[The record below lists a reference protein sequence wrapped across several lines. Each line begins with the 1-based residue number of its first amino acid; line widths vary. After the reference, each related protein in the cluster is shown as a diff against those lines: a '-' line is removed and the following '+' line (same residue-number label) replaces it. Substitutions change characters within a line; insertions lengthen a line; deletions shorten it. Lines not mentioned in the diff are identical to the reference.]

1 MVSSALLL
9 LMCIS
14 ACSCLFLPAKN
25 CKKPPFLFADDD
37 DGPSSKSLLCCSA
50 TYCFIY
56 FIFRWRVL
64 FFFFSW
70 LSVSNSSSPLFNHKH
85 LSAKTLSSRKQI
97 LSHIGMRSG
106 SGDEKAPEKIG
117 SKMFGSRWLAA
128 FPFVVRSVCN
138 VTVSEADTE
147 MFITV
152 LK

>member
-1 MVSSALLL
+1 MVSSALLLL

-64 FFFFSW
+64 FFFSW

-128 FPFVVRSVCN
+128 FPFVVHSVCN
-138 VTVSEADTE
+138 VSVSEADTE